1 LKPVEKTV
9 PMPAATPL
17 PSAPP
22 AAATRGRLL
31 DAATAEFAERGYG
44 GARIREIV
52 ARAGTNLAAINYH
65 FGGKEALYAA
75 VLEHHARRALTT
87 HPTQVPPGAARPT
100 AEQRLEVFIRG
111 LLMRILD
118 DDPAAMF
125 TRLIARE
132 MLDPTPALDNLAQ
145 AFARPQVEA
154 LCAIVAEITAAP
166 PASDA
171 VKRCAISIAS
181 QCMNLHFQRHVL
193 KRVFPDLPLDVAAVD
208 ALTRHILA
216 FSLGGLKSATV
227 TVTPAPAARHA
238 VASRQRRHA

>member
-1 LKPVEKTV
+1 MSV
-9 PMPAATPL
+9 PMPTAAPL

-22 AAATRGRLL
+22 VAATRGRLL
-31 DAATAEFAERGYG
+31 DAATAEFAERGYD

-75 VLEHHARRALTT
+75 VLEYHARRALTV
-87 HPTQVPPGAARPT
+87 HPTQVPPGPSRSTP
-100 AEQRLEVFIRG
+100 EQRLEVFIRG

-132 MLDPTPALDNLAQ
+132 MLDPTPALDTLAQ
-145 AFARPQVEA
+145 AFARPQIEA
-154 LCAIVAEITAAP
+154 LCAIVAEITKAP
-166 PASDA
+166 PASDG

-181 QCMNLHFQRHVL
+181 QCLNLHFQRHVL
-193 KRVFPDLPLDVAAVD
+193 KRVFPDLPQDVAAVD
-208 ALTRHILA
+208 VLTRHILA
-216 FSLGGLKSATV
+216 FSRGGMKAAVATV
-227 TVTPAPAARHA
+227 SPAARHA
-238 VASRQRRHA
+238 VAPRPRRRA

>member
-1 LKPVEKTV
+1 
-9 PMPAATPL
+9 MPTATPL
-17 PSAPP
+17 PSVPP

-52 ARAGTNLAAINYH
+52 ARAGTNLAAVNYH

-87 HPTQVPPGAARPT
+87 HPTQAPPGPARPT

-132 MLDPTPALDNLAQ
+132 MLDPTPALDKLAQ
-145 AFARPQVEA
+145 AFARPQVEG
-154 LCAIVAEITAAP
+154 LCAIVAEITDAP
-166 PASDA
+166 PASHA

-181 QCMNLHFQRHVL
+181 QCMNLHFQRHLL
-193 KRVFPDLPLDVAAVD
+193 KRVFADLPLVVGAVD

-216 FSLGGLKSATV
+216 FSLGGMKSATA
-227 TVTPAPAARHA
+227 TAAPAARHP
-238 VASRQRRHA
+238 VASRQRRRA

>member
-1 LKPVEKTV
+1 LKLIEPTV
-9 PMPAATPL
+9 PAPTATPL
-17 PSAPP
+17 PS
-22 AAATRGRLL
+22 ATRGRLL

-75 VLEHHARRALTT
+75 VLEHHALRALTT
-87 HPTQVPPGAARPT
+87 HPTHAARGAGCST

-132 MLDPTPALDNLAQ
+132 MLNPTPALDKLAQ
-145 AFARPQVEA
+145 SFARPQVEA
-154 LCAIVAEITAAP
+154 LCAIVAEITGAP
-166 PASDA
+166 PASEP
-171 VKRCAISIAS
+171 VKRCAISVAS

-193 KRVFPDLPLDVAAVD
+193 RRVFPELPLDVAAVD

-216 FSLGGLKSATV
+216 FSLGGMKAAAAAA
-227 TVTPAPAARHA
+227 AP
-238 VASRQRRHA
+238 RQRRRA

>member
-1 LKPVEKTV
+1 
-9 PMPAATPL
+9 MPAATPL
-17 PSAPP
+17 PSFPP

-87 HPTQVPPGAARPT
+87 HPTQVPPGPARPT
-100 AEQRLEVFIRG
+100 AEQRLEVFIHG

-132 MLDPTPALDNLAQ
+132 MLDPTPALDKLAQ
-145 AFARPQVEA
+145 AFARPQVEG
-154 LCAIVAEITAAP
+154 LCAIVAEITDAP

-181 QCMNLHFQRHVL
+181 QCMNLHFQRHLL
-193 KRVFPDLPLDVAAVD
+193 KRVFADLPLDVGAVD

-216 FSLGGLKSATV
+216 FSLGGMKSATA
-227 TVTPAPAARHA
+227 TAAPAARHP
-238 VASRQRRHA
+238 VASRQRRRA